1 MQSSLNCNFERGR
14 GFHKEKKGLL
24 LALILLLLITGTMPF
39 LQKPV
44 AVEVQEHAAA
54 ESCKSK
60 SFKDFFDCAFLQQL
74 FL

>member
-1 MQSSLNCNFERGR
+1 M
-14 GFHKEKKGLL
+14 
-24 LALILLLLITGTMPF
+24 ILLLLITGTMPF

-44 AVEVQEHAAA
+44 AVEVQEDAAA
-54 ESCKSK
+54 ESWKSK